1 MSNTRCGCRTRAD
14 EASSSRAPVDPPD
27 PERARVLALLK
38 AHGWNATSFQVL
50 EPGFRYWFHGDDA
63 CIAYVDTGRAL
74 VVAGAPIAPFARFGE
89 VAEAFLEFAGGR
101 GRRAC
106 FFATESRF
114 HEATGWHATRVGDQ
128 PVWAPEDWLE
138 ALGRSRSLREQL
150 RRARAK
156 GVAVRRLDA
165 AELAETHP
173 TRAQVDALIARWH
186 ATRPMAP
193 MGFLVQVHPYA
204 FVEERHVFVA
214 EIGGRMVGFLGVIPI
229 YARGGWFFE
238 DFLNDPAA
246 PNGTIELLID
256 TGMRAATAGGVPYVT
271 LGLVPLMGDVGA
283 WLRVVRRLG
292 ASLYDF
298 DGLRAFKAKFKP
310 RAWDPVYLAYP
321 PGANA
326 WQAMI
331 DTLTAFSRGGLL
343 GFGVR
348 TLLRGP
354 AIVMRTLAVL
364 LLPWTVFLAL
374 PVSAPWFPSEAC
386 RWSWVGFD
394 VLVFVG
400 LYRLSEWRHPRL
412 ADLLAGAVTLDAV
425 LTLWQ
430 AIAFDLPRRRT
441 LVDLA
446 VILVAILAPTLAAI
460 LLWNSRAHQR
470 SSPRR

>member
-1 MSNTRCGCRTRAD
+1 MTASAPSTRAAT
-14 EASSSRAPVDPPD
+14 EPTE

-38 AHGWNATSFQVL
+38 AHGWNATSFQIL
-50 EPGFRYWFHGDDA
+50 EPGFRYWFFGEDA
-63 CIAYVDTGRAL
+63 CVAYVDTGSAF
-74 VVAGAPIAPFARFGE
+74 VVAGAPVAPLPRFPDVTRAFVDFAARS
-89 VAEAFLEFAGGR
+89 
-101 GRRAC
+101 GRRAS

-114 HEATGWHATRVGDQ
+114 HESTGWHAMRVGDQ
-128 PVWAPEDWLE
+128 PVWSPEDWLG

-156 GVAVRRLDA
+156 GVSVRRLDP
-165 AELAETHP
+165 AELVEAHP
-173 TRAQVDALIARWH
+173 TRAKVDSLIARWH

-204 FVEERHVFVA
+204 FPEERHAFVA
-214 EIGGRMVGFLGVIPI
+214 EIDGRVAGFLGVIPI

-256 TGMRAATAGGVPYVT
+256 AGMRAATAAGVPYVT

-283 WLRVVRRLG
+283 GLRVVRRVG

-310 RAWDPVYLAYP
+310 RAWDPIYLSYP
-321 PGANA
+321 RGASG
-326 WQAMI
+326 WRAML

-354 AIVMRTLAVL
+354 AIVFRTLAVL
-364 LLPWTVFLAL
+364 LVPWTLLLAL
-374 PVSAPWFPSEAC
+374 PMSAPWFPSEAW
-386 RWSWVGFD
+386 RWSWIGFD
-394 VLVFVG
+394 VLVAVA
-400 LYRLSEWRHPRL
+400 LYRMSEWRHPRL
-412 ADLLAGAVTLDAV
+412 ADLVAGAVTLDAI
-425 LTLWQ
+425 LTFWQ
-430 AIAFDLPRRRT
+430 AVAFDLPRRRSSA
-441 LVDLA
+441 DLA
-446 VILVAILAPTLAAI
+446 VILVAVLAPTAAAF
-460 LLWNSRAHQR
+460 LLWNARAHRR
-470 SSPRR
+470 SA

>member
-1 MSNTRCGCRTRAD
+1 MT
-14 EASSSRAPVDPPD
+14 ASAPSGRAPTKPSDA
-27 PERARVLALLK
+27 EHSRVLALLR

-50 EPGFRYWFHGDDA
+50 EPGFRYWFQGDDA
-63 CIAYVDTGRAL
+63 CIAYVDTGGAF
-74 VVAGAPIAPFARFGE
+74 VVAGAPIAPLPLFPDVTRAFVDFA
-89 VAEAFLEFAGGR
+89 AAS

-114 HEATGWHATRVGDQ
+114 HEATGWHAMRVGDQ
-128 PVWAPEDWLE
+128 PVWAPEDWPG

-165 AELAETHP
+165 AELAESHA

-204 FVEERHVFVA
+204 FPEERHAFVA
-214 EIGGRMVGFLGVIPI
+214 EINGRVVGFLGVIPI

-256 TGMRAATAGGVPYVT
+256 AGMRAATAAGIPYVT

-292 ASLYDF
+292 AALYDF

-310 RAWDPVYLAYP
+310 RAWDPIYLSFPRDAT
-321 PGANA
+321 G

-354 AIVMRTLAVL
+354 AIVYRTLAL
-364 LLPWTVFLAL
+364 LLVPWTLLLAL
-374 PVSAPWFPSEAC
+374 PISARWFPSEAW

-394 VLVFVG
+394 VLVAVA
-400 LYRLSEWRHPRL
+400 LYRMSEWRHPRL
-412 ADLLAGAVTLDAV
+412 ADFVAGAVTLDAL
-425 LTLWQ
+425 LTFGQ
-430 AIAFDLPRRRT
+430 AVIFDLPRHRT
-441 LVDLA
+441 PIDLA
-446 VILVAILAPTLAAI
+446 IILVAIVAPTVAAI
-460 LLWNSRAHQR
+460 LLWNARAHRR
-470 SSPRR
+470 SV